1 VTTAEPPK
9 LSREEA
15 TARLTGPGGDFEI
28 AIETIRGVRVRVW
41 KNAPRS
47 LRDILAASHAHGDQ
61 TFLVYEGEHWSFAR
75 HLRAAAAF
83 ARALHHRFGI
93 AKGDRVA
100 IAMRNYPEWSIA
112 FWGAAA
118 AGAIV
123 VPLNAWWKGGEL
135 EYGLTD
141 SGARFLVA
149 DEQRFAEL
157 HDRWDALPL
166 AGLAVARTRGELP
179 RGVLRFEDLFA
190 GGGDDVALPEVELEP
205 DDDATIFYTSGT
217 TGLPK
222 GALGTHRNI
231 CSNLTSLEFLGKQR
245 ELRLGLAPG
254 VVDTTPY
261 ARLPSAPR
269 TALVPPA
276 EPPKLASLLTV
287 PFFHVTGCHSSLVPS
302 LKLGTKL
309 VLVYKF
315 VPEQVV
321 ELIERERITSF
332 GGVPSIAWQVLEAA
346 NFGQH
351 DLSSVLRIG
360 YGGAPAAPDL
370 VRRLNQTFPN
380 VALSNGYGL
389 TESSS
394 VTSSNA
400 GDDYLLKP
408 TSVGPPVP
416 VCEVKVV
423 DDEGRALQLGE
434 AGELWIKGPNIIKG
448 YWNKPEATA
457 AAITDGWLHSGDV
470 AKLDDEGFIYLVDR
484 KKDIVIRGGENVYCV
499 EVEAALCEHPEV
511 LDAAVFGVPHRV
523 LGEEVAAAVKVRNGS
538 TLTEEELRAHAA
550 ALLARFKVP
559 VRIAIRE
566 QDFPRNP
573 NGKILKRE
581 LRQEMVGDEAG

>member
-1 VTTAEPPK
+1 MTMVEPAK
-9 LSREEA
+9 LTRAEA

-28 AIETIRGVRVRVW
+28 VRETIRGVEVKVW

-47 LRDILAASHAHGDQ
+47 LRDVLAGSAAHGDQ
-61 TFLVYEGEHWSFAR
+61 TFLVYEGEHLSFAR
-75 HLRAAAAF
+75 HLRAVAAF
-83 ARALHHRFGI
+83 ANVLRERYGV

-118 AGAIV
+118 IGAIV
-123 VPLNAWWKGGEL
+123 VPLNAWWKGAEL

-141 SGARFLVA
+141 SGSKFLIA
-149 DEQRFAEL
+149 DEQRFDEL
-157 HDRWDALPL
+157 RDRYQSLPL
-166 AGLAVARTRGELP
+166 AGVAVARARGDLP
-179 RGVLRFEDLFA
+179 RGIERFEDLFA
-190 GGGDDVALPEVELEP
+190 SGSGDVDLPAVEIEP
-205 DDDATIFYTSGT
+205 EDDATIFYTSGT

-245 ELRLGLAPG
+245 ELRLGL
-254 VVDTTPY
+254 
-261 ARLPSAPR
+261 
-269 TALVPPA
+269 VPPA
-276 EPPKLASLLTV
+276 EPPKLASLLSV
-287 PFFHVTGCHSSLVPS
+287 PFFHVTGCHSTLVPA
-302 LKLGTKL
+302 LKLGSKV

-346 NFGQH
+346 NFDKH

-400 GDDYLLKP
+400 GDDYLRKP

-416 VCEVKVV
+416 VCELKVV
-423 DDEGRALQLGE
+423 DDDGRELPLGE

-457 AAITDGWLHSGDV
+457 KTITDGWLHSGDV
-470 AKLDDEGFIYLVDR
+470 ARLDDEGFIHLVDR

-511 LDAAVFGVPHRV
+511 LDAAVFGIPHRV

-538 TLTEEELRAHAA
+538 TLDADELREHAA
-550 ALLARFKVP
+550 ARLARFKVP
-559 VRIAIRE
+559 VKIAIRQE
-566 QDFPRNP
+566 DLPRNP
-573 NGKILKRE
+573 NGKILKRD
-581 LRQEMVGDEAG
+581 LREEMVRSS

>member
-1 VTTAEPPK
+1 MTLMEPAK
-9 LSREEA
+9 LTREEA
-15 TARLTGPGGDFEI
+15 TRQLTGPGGDFEI
-28 AIETIRGVRVRVW
+28 ARATIRGIEIKIW

-47 LRDILAASHAHGDQ
+47 LRDVLAASSNHGDQ
-61 TFLVYEGEHWSFAR
+61 TFLVYEDERVTFAE
-75 HLRAAAAF
+75 HLRAATAF
-83 ARALHHRFGI
+83 AHVLRESFGI
-93 AKGDRVA
+93 EKGDRVA
-100 IAMRNYPEWSIA
+100 IAMRNYPAWSVA

-123 VPLNAWWKGGEL
+123 VPLNAWWKGAEL
-135 EYGLTD
+135 EYGLAD
-141 SGARFLVA
+141 SGAKFLVA
-149 DEQRFAEL
+149 DQQRFDEVR
-157 HDRWDALPL
+157 DRRGGLKL
-166 AGLAVARTRGELP
+166 AGVAVARATEALP
-179 RGVLRFEDLFA
+179 RGVLPFEELCVMPSDFDI
-190 GGGDDVALPEVELEP
+190 GLPEVDIDP

-231 CSNLTSLEFLGKQR
+231 LSNLTSLEFLGKQR
-245 ELRLGLAPG
+245 ELRLGL
-254 VVDTTPY
+254 
-261 ARLPSAPR
+261 
-269 TALVPPA
+269 VPPA
-276 EPPKLASLLTV
+276 EPPKLASLLSV
-287 PFFHVTGCHSSLVPS
+287 PFFHVTGCHSTLVPA
-302 LKLGTKL
+302 LKLGTKI

-346 NFGQH
+346 NFGKH

-370 VRRLNQTFPN
+370 VRRLNSTFPN

-400 GDDYLLKP
+400 GDDYLRKP

-416 VCEVKVV
+416 VCDVKVV
-423 DDEGRALQLGE
+423 DDAGNELPLGE

-448 YWNKPEATA
+448 YWNKPEATEKT
-457 AAITDGWLHSGDV
+457 ITDGWLHSGDI
-470 AKLDDEGFIYLVDR
+470 ARLDEEGFIYLVDR

-499 EVEAALCEHPEV
+499 EVEAALCEHPDV
-511 LDAAVFGVPHRV
+511 LDAAVFGIPHRV

-538 TLTEEELRAHAA
+538 TLDASELRAHAEA
-550 ALLARFKVP
+550 RLARFKVP
-559 VRIAIRE
+559 VRIEVRHE
-566 QDFPRNP
+566 DLPRNA

-581 LRQEMVGDEAG
+581 LREEMVRTLPSA

>member
-1 VTTAEPPK
+1 MTIAEPAK
-9 LSREEA
+9 LTREEA

-28 AIETIRGVRVRVW
+28 VRETIRGVEVRVW

-47 LRDILAASHAHGDQ
+47 LRDVLAGSRAHGDQ
-61 TFLVYEGEHWSFAR
+61 TFLVYEGEHLSFAR

-83 ARALHHRFGI
+83 ANVLRDRYGVN
-93 AKGDRVA
+93 KGDRVA

-123 VPLNAWWKGGEL
+123 VPLNAWWKGAEL

-141 SGARFLVA
+141 SGSRFLIA
-149 DEQRFAEL
+149 DEQRFEEVRDWYARSPWPASRSRAPGATY
-157 HDRWDALPL
+157 HAASNASRTSSRTTGDVDLPS
-166 AGLAVARTRGELP
+166 VEI
-179 RGVLRFEDLFA
+179 D
-190 GGGDDVALPEVELEP
+190 PE
-205 DDDATIFYTSGT
+205 DDATIFYTSGT

-245 ELRLGLAPG
+245 ELRLGL
-254 VVDTTPY
+254 
-261 ARLPSAPR
+261 
-269 TALVPPA
+269 VPPA

-287 PFFHVTGCHSSLVPS
+287 PFFHVTGCHSTLVPS

-321 ELIERERITSF
+321 ELIERERVTSF

-346 NFGQH
+346 NFGKH

-400 GDDYLLKP
+400 GDDYLRKP

-416 VCEVKVV
+416 VCELKVV
-423 DDEGRALQLGE
+423 DEDGRELPLGE
-434 AGELWIKGPNIIKG
+434 AGELWIKGPNIIKS

-457 AAITDGWLHSGDV
+457 QTITDGWLHSGDV
-470 AKLDDEGFIYLVDR
+470 ARLDDEGFIHLVDR

-499 EVEAALCEHPEV
+499 EVEAVLCEHPEV
-511 LDAAVFGVPHRV
+511 LDAAVFGLPHRV

-538 TLTEEELRAHAA
+538 TLDAEELREHAA
-550 ALLARFKVP
+550 ARLARFKVP
-559 VRIAIRE
+559 VRIAIR
-566 QDFPRNP
+566 QDDLPRNP
-573 NGKILKRE
+573 SGKILKRE
-581 LRQEMVGDEAG
+581 LRESMVRELGL

>member
-1 VTTAEPPK
+1 MTQDPPK
-9 LSREEA
+9 LTREEA

-28 AIETIRGVRVRVW
+28 EVVTIRGVPLRTW

-47 LRDILAASHAHGDQ
+47 LYDILAASRAHGDQ
-61 TFLVYEGEHWSFAR
+61 TFLVYEGEHLSFAD
-75 HLRAAAAF
+75 HFRAAAAF
-83 ARALHHRFGI
+83 ARVLHDRFGI

-118 AGAIV
+118 VGAVV

-141 SGARFLVA
+141 SGSRFLIA
-149 DEQRFAEL
+149 DEQRFVEL
-157 HDRWDALPL
+157 RDRWEALEL
-166 AGLAVARTRGELP
+166 AGLAVARAQDDLP
-179 RGVLRFEDLFA
+179 RGVLRFEELYA
-190 GGGDDVALPEVELEP
+190 GTGDVELPAVELHP

-245 ELRLGLAPG
+245 ELRLG
-254 VVDTTPY
+254 
-261 ARLPSAPR
+261 
-269 TALVPPA
+269 LVPPA

-346 NFGQH
+346 NFGKH

-370 VRRLNQTFPN
+370 VRRLHQTFPN

-400 GDDYLLKP
+400 GDDYLRKP

-416 VCEVKVV
+416 VCEVEVV
-423 DDEGRALQLGE
+423 DDQGRALPLGE
-434 AGELWIKGPNIIKG
+434 AGELWIRGPNIIKG

-470 AKLDDEGFIYLVDR
+470 ARLDEEGFIYLVDR

-523 LGEEVAAAVKVRNGS
+523 LGEEVAAAVKVRSGS
-538 TLTEEELRAHAA
+538 ALTEDELRAHAA

-559 VRIAIRE
+559 VRVSIRQE
-566 QDFPRNP
+566 DFPRNP
-573 NGKILKRE
+573 NGKILKSE
-581 LRQEMVGDEAG
+581 LREAMAAELRLDPS

>member
-1 VTTAEPPK
+1 MTITEPVE
-9 LSREEA
+9 LTRAEA

-28 AIETIRGVRVRVW
+28 ARVTIRGVETKVW

-47 LRDILAASHAHGDQ
+47 LREVLAASAAHGDQ
-61 TFLVYEGEHWSFAR
+61 TFLVYEDERLTFAE
-75 HLRAAAAF
+75 HLRSAAAF
-83 ARALHHRFGI
+83 AHVLRNRYGV
-93 AKGDRVA
+93 AKGDRIA

-112 FWGAAA
+112 FWGAVAT
-118 AGAIV
+118 GAIV
-123 VPLNAWWKGGEL
+123 VPLNAWWKGAEL
-135 EYGLTD
+135 EYGLSD
-141 SGARFLVA
+141 SGSKFLIA
-149 DEQRFAEL
+149 DQQRFAEVR
-157 HDRWDALPL
+157 DRYAALPL
-166 AGLAVARTRGELP
+166 AGVAVARASGDLP
-179 RGVLRFEDLFA
+179 RGVARFEDLYA
-190 GGGDDVALPEVELEP
+190 ATASAAVELPEVAIDPE
-205 DDDATIFYTSGT
+205 DDATIFYTSGT

-245 ELRLGLAPG
+245 ELRLGL
-254 VVDTTPY
+254 
-261 ARLPSAPR
+261 
-269 TALVPPA
+269 VPPA
-276 EPPKLASLLTV
+276 EPPKLASLLSV
-287 PFFHVTGCHSSLVPS
+287 PFFHVTGCHSTLVPA
-302 LKLGTKL
+302 LKLGSKV

-346 NFGQH
+346 NFGKH

-370 VRRLNQTFPN
+370 VRRLNSTFPN

-400 GDDYLLKP
+400 GDDYLRKP

-416 VCEVKVV
+416 VCDVKVV
-423 DDEGRALQLGE
+423 DDDGRELPLGE
-434 AGELWIKGPNIIKG
+434 AGELWIRGPNIIKG

-457 AAITDGWLHSGDV
+457 KTITDGWLHSGDV

-499 EVEAALCEHPEV
+499 EVEAALCEHPDV

-538 TLTEEELRAHAA
+538 ALEADALRAHAA
-550 ALLARFKVP
+550 ERLARFKVP
-559 VRIAIRE
+559 VKIQIR
-566 QDFPRNP
+566 QDDLPRNP

-581 LRQEMVGDEAG
+581 LREEMVRSLPAS

>member
-1 VTTAEPPK
+1 MLEKPK
-9 LSREEA
+9 LTRAEA
-15 TARLTGPGGDFEI
+15 AAILTAPGGEFEI
-28 AIETIRGVRVRVW
+28 ERRTIRGVEVRVW

-47 LRDILAASHAHGDQ
+47 LRDILVASRAHGDQ
-61 TFLVYEGEHWSFAR
+61 TFLVYESEQLGFAEHY
-75 HLRAAAAF
+75 RAAAAF
-83 ARALHHRFGI
+83 ARALCDRFGVE
-93 AKGDRVA
+93 KGDRVA

-118 AGAIV
+118 VGAIV
-123 VPLNAWWKGGEL
+123 VPLNAWWKGAEL
-135 EYGLTD
+135 EYGISD
-141 SGARFLVA
+141 SGAVFLVA
-149 DEQRFAEL
+149 DQQRFEEL
-157 HDRWDALPL
+157 RDRRAGLGL
-166 AGLAVARTRGELP
+166 RGLAVTRFDGALP
-179 RGVLRFEDLFA
+179 PDVLPFGDLYA
-190 GGGDDVALPEVELEP
+190 ADRDLDLPEVEIDPE
-205 DDDATIFYTSGT
+205 DDATIFYTSGT

-254 VVDTTPY
+254 VVNTTPST
-261 ARLPSAPR
+261 RMPSAPG
-269 TALVPPA
+269 TALPPA
-276 EPPKLASLLTV
+276 EPPKIAGLLSV
-287 PFFHVTGCHSSLVPS
+287 PFFHVTGCHSTLVPS
-302 LKLGTKL
+302 LKLGTKI

-321 ELIERERITSF
+321 ELIERERVTSF

-346 NFGQH
+346 NFGKH

-360 YGGAPAAPDL
+360 YGGAPAAPEL
-370 VRRLNQTFPN
+370 VRRLQEKLPQ

-400 GDDYLLKP
+400 GDDYLAKP

-423 DDEGRALQLGE
+423 DDEGRELPLGE
-434 AGELWIKGPNIIKG
+434 AGELWIKGPNVIKG

-457 AAITDGWLHSGDV
+457 ATITDGWLHSGDV
-470 AKLDDEGFIYLVDR
+470 ARLDDEGFIYLVDR

-511 LDAAVFGVPHRV
+511 LDAAVFGLPHRL

-538 TLTEEELRAHAA
+538 SLGEDELRAHAA
-550 ALLARFKVP
+550 ARLARFKVP
-559 VRIAIRE
+559 VRIAVAE
-566 QDFPRNP
+566 VDLPRNA

-581 LRQEMVGDEAG
+581 LRETMVAELGG

>member
-1 VTTAEPPK
+1 MTTSEPAQ
-9 LSREEA
+9 LTREEA
-15 TARLTGPGGDFEI
+15 TARLTGPGGEFEI
-28 AIETIRGVRVRVW
+28 TRETIRGVDLKVW

-47 LRDILAASHAHGDQ
+47 LRDILAASRAHGDQ
-61 TFLVYEGEHWSFAR
+61 KFLVYEGEHLTFAE
-75 HLRAAAAF
+75 HFRAAAAF
-83 ARALHHRFGI
+83 ANALRDRFGI
-93 AKGDRVA
+93 EKGDRVA

-141 SGARFLVA
+141 SGSRFLVA

-157 HDRWDALPL
+157 YSRLDALPL
-166 AGLAVARTRGELP
+166 LRGLAVARTDTSLP
-179 RGVLRFEDLFA
+179 SGVLRFEGLYSGAAGDVDL
-190 GGGDDVALPEVELEP
+190 PPVELEP

-231 CSNLTSLEFLGKQR
+231 TSNLTSLEFLGKLR
-245 ELRLGLAPG
+245 ELRFAPG
-254 VVDTTPY
+254 VVDTTPS
-261 ARLPSAPR
+261 AHETLAPR
-269 TALVPPA
+269 TGLAPPA
-276 EPPKLASLLTV
+276 EAPKLASLLTV
-287 PFFHVTGCHSSLVPS
+287 PFFHVTGCHSTLVPS

-321 ELIERERITSF
+321 ELIERERVTSF

-346 NFGQH
+346 NFGKH

-400 GDDYLLKP
+400 GDDYLRKP

-423 DDEGRALQLGE
+423 DDEGRALPVGE
-434 AGELWIKGPNIIKG
+434 AGELLIKGPNIIKE
-448 YWNKPEATA
+448 YWGKPEATA

-470 AKLDDEGFIYLVDR
+470 ARLDDEGFIYLVDR

-511 LDAAVFGVPHRV
+511 LDAAVFGIPHRV
-523 LGEEVAAAVKVRNGS
+523 LGEEVAAAVKVRAGS
-538 TLTEEELRAHAA
+538 SATEEELRRHAA

-559 VRIAIRE
+559 VRIEIRHE
-566 QDFPRNP
+566 DFPRNP

-581 LRQEMVGDEAG
+581 LREAMVR

>member
-1 VTTAEPPK
+1 MTIMEPAK
-9 LSREEA
+9 LTRAEA

-28 AIETIRGVRVRVW
+28 VRQTIRGVEVRVW

-47 LRDILAASHAHGDQ
+47 LRDILASSRAHGDQ
-61 TFLVYEGEHWSFAR
+61 TFLVYENERLTFSE
-75 HLRAAAAF
+75 HLRAATAF
-83 ARALHHRFGI
+83 AHVLRESFGVE
-93 AKGDRVA
+93 KGDRVA

-118 AGAIV
+118 AGAVV
-123 VPLNAWWKGGEL
+123 VPLNAWWKGAEL
-135 EYGLTD
+135 EYGLSD
-141 SGARFLVA
+141 SGSKFLVA
-149 DEQRFAEL
+149 DQQRFDEIR
-157 HDRWDALPL
+157 DRRGGLGL
-166 AGLAVARTRGELP
+166 AGIAVARASGDLP
-179 RGVLRFEDLFA
+179 RGVLPFDEVYAAPEGFEID
-190 GGGDDVALPEVELEP
+190 LPEVDIDPE
-205 DDDATIFYTSGT
+205 DDATIFYTSGT

-245 ELRLGLAPG
+245 ELRLGL
-254 VVDTTPY
+254 T
-261 ARLPSAPR
+261 
-269 TALVPPA
+269 PPA
-276 EPPKLASLLTV
+276 EPPKLASLLSV
-287 PFFHVTGCHSSLVPS
+287 PFFHVTGCHSTLVPA
-302 LKLGTKL
+302 LKLGTKV

-346 NFGQH
+346 NFEQH

-370 VRRLNQTFPN
+370 VRRLNHTFPN

-400 GDDYLLKP
+400 GDDYLSKP

-423 DDEGRALQLGE
+423 DDEGRALPLGE

-457 AAITDGWLHSGDV
+457 STITDGWLHSGDV
-470 AKLDDEGFIYLVDR
+470 AKLDEEGFIYLVDR

-511 LDAAVFGVPHRV
+511 LDAAVFGIPHRV
-523 LGEEVAAAVKVRNGS
+523 LGEEVAAAVKVKTGS
-538 TLTEEELRAHAA
+538 TLDEGELRAHAEA
-550 ALLARFKVP
+550 RLARFKVP
-559 VRIAIRE
+559 VRIEVRQE
-566 QDFPRNP
+566 DLPRNP

-581 LRQEMVGDEAG
+581 LREEMVRSLPAV

>member
-1 VTTAEPPK
+1 MMLEPSK
-9 LSREEA
+9 LTREEA

-28 AIETIRGVRVRVW
+28 AIETIRGVPVRTW

-47 LRDILAASHAHGDQ
+47 LRDVFVASRAHGDQ
-61 TFLVYEGEHWSFAR
+61 TFLVYEGEHLSFAD
-75 HLRAAAAF
+75 HYRAASAF
-83 ARALHHRFGI
+83 AAALRDRFGI

-118 AGAIV
+118 VGAVV

-135 EYGLTD
+135 EYGMKD
-141 SGARFLVA
+141 SGSRFLVA

-157 HDRWDALPL
+157 RDRWESLEL
-166 AGLAVARTRGELP
+166 AGLAVARARGDLP
-179 RGVLRFEDLFA
+179 RGVLRFEELYGTDC
-190 GGGDDVALPEVELEP
+190 DRELPVVELDP
-205 DDDATIFYTSGT
+205 DDEATIFYTSGT

-245 ELRLGLAPG
+245 ELRLGL
-254 VVDTTPY
+254 
-261 ARLPSAPR
+261 L
-269 TALVPPA
+269 PPA

-346 NFGQH
+346 NFGKH

-400 GDDYLLKP
+400 GDDYLRNP

-423 DDEGRALQLGE
+423 DDDGRALAVGE
-434 AGELWIKGPNIIKG
+434 AGELWIRGPNIIKG

-470 AKLDDEGFIYLVDR
+470 ARLDEEGFIYLVDR

-523 LGEEVAAAVKVRNGS
+523 LGEEVAAAVKVRRGS
-538 TLTEEELRAHAA
+538 TLTADELRAHAA

-559 VRIAIRE
+559 VRVAIRQE
-566 QDFPRNP
+566 DFPRNP

-581 LRQEMVGDEAG
+581 LREAMVAELQP